1 MADLKFPD
9 GYYFT
14 ETDEWIKIDG
24 DVVTLGISD
33 YAQEQLNDI
42 VYVELAAVGD
52 TLDAGDSFGSV
63 ESVKAASDLYTPVGG
78 EVIETNSLL
87 EDEPETINADAFGK
101 GWMLKLR
108 VASAPDTSELMDS
121 AAYKKFCDER

>member
-63 ESVKAASDLYTPVGG
+63 ESVKAASDVYTPIGG

-108 VASAPDTSELMDS
+108 VASALDTSDLMD
-121 AAYKKFCDER
+121 AVAYKKFCDER

>member
-9 GYYFT
+9 GYFFT
-14 ETDEWIKIDG
+14 ETDEWIKVDG

-108 VASAPDTSELMDS
+108 VASPPDTADLMDS
-121 AAYKKFCDER
+121 VAYKKFCDER

>member
-63 ESVKAASDLYTPVGG
+63 ESVKAASDVYTPVGG

-108 VASAPDTSELMDS
+108 VASAPDTSDLMD
-121 AAYKKFCDER
+121 AVAYKKFCDER

>member
-63 ESVKAASDLYTPVGG
+63 ESVKAASDVYTPIGG

-108 VASAPDTSELMDS
+108 VASAPDTSDLMD
-121 AAYKKFCDER
+121 AVAYKKFCDER

>member
-1 MADLKFPD
+1 MAELKFPE
-9 GYYFT
+9 GYFYSQS
-14 ETDEWIKIDG
+14 DEWIKIEG

-52 TLDAGDSFGSV
+52 MLDAGDPFGSV
-63 ESVKAASDLYTPVGG
+63 ESVKAASDVFTPIGG
-78 EVIETNSLL
+78 EVIETNSVL
-87 EDEPETINADAFGK
+87 EDEPETVNADPFGK

-108 VASAPDTSELMDS
+108 IDGAPDTSGLMDA